1 MNEIK
6 EHMARCGKSGGA
18 SRSPA
23 KVAASAANAAKAR
36 ASRMSKAD
44 VRDLAGKLRAGD
56 VAGIWKLIEGK
67 AGAK

>member
-1 MNEIK
+1 MSELSQHLAK
-6 EHMARCGKSGGA
+6 CGEKGGA

-23 KVAASAANAAKAR
+23 KVATSRANAAKAR
-36 ASRMSKAD
+36 ASRMSKAN

-56 VAGIWKLIEGK
+56 VAGIWRLIEGK